1 MPARILIV
9 DDTPASAKVLAAKL
23 TAEYYDVLVTESGA
37 EALVRASEDDPD
49 IVLLDV
55 MMPEMHGFEVCRRL
69 KSDGR
74 TAHIP
79 VVIVTALGGR
89 EDRIQGLAAGAD
101 EFLTKPVDD
110 TTLMARVRSLLRLKQ
125 MLDQWRL
132 RQETGQ
138 RMGLVEDTLPMLDDG
153 RGARIVVVGGAAL
166 ENTAIEQML
175 SSDGDI
181 VTVINTEAGS
191 ELEQQIAGDQPDV
204 IVLAFGDEADP
215 TLRLASTLRSL
226 EPMRQI
232 PIVTVGD
239 EIDMPDMIKALELG
253 VNDYIIRPLDDQEL
267 LARIRTQVR
276 RKRYQDR
283 LRDLFLSQLSLA
295 LTDSLTGLH
304 NRRYLDSHLEGVM
317 QRMTETGRPVTLL
330 MIDIDHF
337 KAVNDTH
344 GHAVGDEVLATVAE
358 RILRNVRGFD
368 LAVRYGGEEF
378 VVVMPDTDL
387 DVALPV
393 AERLRERMAEGPVPV
408 EAAVDTLTVTLSI
421 GVAQSRDETEG
432 PSELLKRADQ
442 ALYAAKNGGRN
453 RVVSD
458 PPRD

>member
-23 TAEYYDVLVTESGA
+23 TAEYYDVVVATSGP
-37 EALVRASEDDPD
+37 EALINAAEDDPD
-49 IVLLDV
+49 IILLDV
-55 MMPEMHGFEVCRRL
+55 MMPDMNGFEVCDRL
-69 KSDGR
+69 KADAR

-79 VVIVTALGGR
+79 VVMVTALGGR
-89 EDRIQGLAAGAD
+89 DDRIQGLAAGAD

-132 RQETGQ
+132 REETGQ
-138 RMGLVEDTLPMLDDG
+138 RMGLVEGALPSLDDG
-153 RGARIVVVGGAAL
+153 RGAKVVMIGDSSL
-166 ENTAIEQML
+166 ENGTVDSVL
-175 SSDGDI
+175 SADGDVVFSVAPGVGAEQRI
-181 VTVINTEAGS
+181 
-191 ELEQQIAGDQPDV
+191 LEHQPDV
-204 IVLAFGDEADP
+204 VVLSFGEDADP
-215 TLRLASTLRSL
+215 TLRLASALRSL

-232 PIVTVGD
+232 PIITIGD
-239 EIDMPDMIKALELG
+239 DVDMPAMIKALELG
-253 VNDYIIRPLDDQEL
+253 SNDYITRPLDDQEL
-267 LARIRTQVR
+267 LARVRTQVR

-283 LRDLFLSQLSLA
+283 LRDLFLSQLSMA

-317 QRMTETGRPVTLL
+317 RRVADNNRPVTLL

-337 KAVNDTH
+337 KVVNDNH
-344 GHAVGDEVLATVAE
+344 GHAVGDTVLVAVAE

-387 DVALPV
+387 AVAAPV
-393 AERLRERMAEGPVPV
+393 ADRLRQRMAETPVPV
-408 EAAVDTLTVTLSI
+408 DAEVDNLTVTLSI
-421 GVAQSRDETEG
+421 GVAQSRDATET
-432 PSELLKRADQ
+432 SAALLKRADT
-442 ALYAAKNGGRN
+442 ALYAAKNSGRN
-453 RVVSD
+453 SVVTD
-458 PPRD
+458 PPIE

>member
-23 TAEYYDVLVTESGA
+23 TAEYYDVVVAENGA
-37 EALVRASEDDPD
+37 QALTHAAEDDPD

-55 MMPEMHGFEVCRRL
+55 MMPEMNGFEVCRRL
-69 KSDGR
+69 KGEAQ

-89 EDRIQGLAAGAD
+89 EDRVQGLTAGAD

-138 RMGLVEDTLPMLDDG
+138 RMGLVEGTLPTLDDG
-153 RGARIVVVGGAAL
+153 RGARVSVVGESVL
-166 ENTAIEQML
+166 ENGAVEQTL
-175 SSDGDI
+175 SADGD
-181 VTVINTEAGS
+181 VVSVFAPDREA
-191 ELEQQIAGDQPDV
+191 EAERRLVDERPDV
-204 IVLAFGDEADP
+204 IVLAFGADAGQ
-215 TLRLASTLRSL
+215 TLRLASSLRSL
-226 EPMRQI
+226 ETMRQT
-232 PIVTVGD
+232 PIVTIGD
-239 EIDMPDMIKALELG
+239 ELDLPDMIKALELG
-253 VNDYIIRPLDDQEL
+253 VNDYITRPLDDQEL
-267 LARIRTQVR
+267 LARVRTQVR

-304 NRRYLDSHLEGVM
+304 NRRYLDSHLQGVM
-317 QRMTETGRPVTLL
+317 ERMADTGRPVTLL
-330 MIDIDHF
+330 MIDIDRF

-344 GHAVGDEVLATVAE
+344 GHAAGDQVLKAVAE

-378 VVVMPDTDL
+378 VVVMPDTGL
-387 DVALPV
+387 DVAVPV
-393 AERLRERMAEGPVPV
+393 AERLRARMAEDPVPV
-408 EAAVDTLTVTLSI
+408 AAAVDELTVTLSI
-421 GVAQSRDETEG
+421 GVAQTRGGAED
-432 PSELLKRADQ
+432 PAELMGRADR
-442 ALYAAKNGGRN
+442 ALYEAKNAGRN

-458 PPRD
+458 PSAT